1 MESHLND
8 EENDTEGKNGQS
20 LVGIDK
26 EADGAEE
33 NRKKNRGD
41 TTNDYKQKDIGEDL
55 VSQTLSEE
63 NDKRRIL
70 VMKTTLVL
78 WWK

>member
-1 MESHLND
+1 MDS
-8 EENDTEGKNGQS
+8 
-20 LVGIDK
+20 DK

-41 TTNDYKQKDIGEDL
+41 ATKDYKQKDIDEDL
-55 VSQTLSEE
+55 VSQTVSEE

-70 VMKTTLVL
+70 VMKT
-78 WWK
+78 